1 MHILHNFEIMLL
13 WFKQNTKNN
22 FVLLISDARKEGRL
36 MSKNQK
42 VKEIEKLFE
51 GGDIDY
57 TSLESFLKKE
67 IFKLYNKL
75 EIRSR
80 DNDVIKFIKENKRS
94 FLDVIDSK
102 GNIIIYNCKIA
113 KYGQIEF
120 LFKNTKISKI
130 NLENKKFYLYHV
142 IY

>member
-36 MSKNQK
+36 MSKNQE

>member
-1 MHILHNFEIMLL
+1 
-13 WFKQNTKNN
+13 
-22 FVLLISDARKEGRL
+22 

-57 TSLESFLKKE
+57 TSLEDFLKKE
-67 IFKLYNKL
+67 TFKVYNIL

-80 DNDVIKFIKENKRS
+80 DNYAILFSNKNKKS

-102 GNIIIYNCKIA
+102 GNIIIYNCKIEN
-113 KYGQIEF
+113 YGQIEF
-120 LFKNTKISKI
+120 LFKNTKIIKI
-130 NLENKKFYLYHV
+130 NLQNKKFYLYH
-142 IY
+142 ICY

>member
-94 FLDVIDSK
+94 FLDVTDSK

>member
-1 MHILHNFEIMLL
+1 
-13 WFKQNTKNN
+13 
-22 FVLLISDARKEGRL
+22 
-36 MSKNQK
+36 MSKNCR
-42 VKEIEKLFE
+42 VKEIQKLFE

-120 LFKNTKISKI
+120 LFKNTNISKI

>member
-57 TSLESFLKKE
+57 TSLEDFLKKE
-67 IFKLYNKL
+67 TFKVYNIL

-80 DNDVIKFIKENKRS
+80 DNYAILFSNKNKKS

-102 GNIIIYNCKIA
+102 GNIIIYNCKIEN
-113 KYGQIEF
+113 YGQIEF
-120 LFKNTKISKI
+120 LFKNTKIIKI
-130 NLENKKFYLYHV
+130 NLQNKKFYLYH
-142 IY
+142 ICY

>member
-1 MHILHNFEIMLL
+1 
-13 WFKQNTKNN
+13 
-22 FVLLISDARKEGRL
+22 

-57 TSLESFLKKE
+57 TSLEDFLKKE
-67 IFKLYNKL
+67 TFKVYNIL

-80 DNDVIKFIKENKRS
+80 DNYSILFSNKNKKS

-102 GNIIIYNCKIA
+102 GNIIIYNCKIEN
-113 KYGQIEF
+113 YTQIEF
-120 LFKNTKISKI
+120 LLKNTKLSKI
-130 NLENKKFYLYHV
+130 NLKNKKYYLYHV

>member
-1 MHILHNFEIMLL
+1 MVQE
-13 WFKQNTKNN
+13 
-22 FVLLISDARKEGRL
+22 RKVTWVRIAE
-36 MSKNQK
+36 
-42 VKEIEKLFE
+42 
-51 GGDIDY
+51 
-57 TSLESFLKKE
+57 LKKFRNYLKE
-67 IFKLYNKL
+67 VILYNKL

>member
-22 FVLLISDARKEGRL
+22 FVLLISNARKEGRL

>member
-1 MHILHNFEIMLL
+1 
-13 WFKQNTKNN
+13 
-22 FVLLISDARKEGRL
+22 
-36 MSKNQK
+36 MSKNCR
-42 VKEIEKLFE
+42 VKEIQKLFE